1 MSEIIC
7 HCFEVSREEIENAI
21 REKGLKTVEEV
32 GEATNAG
39 TGCGGCQEQTGDS
52 GRNQWEIISLPAITK
67 RSRMKIHYPGSFC
80 YCVAE

>member
-32 GEATNAG
+32 GEVTNRLWRLPG
-39 TGCGGCQEQTGDS
+39 TDTGDS

-67 RSRMKIHYPGSFC
+67 RSRIMNFHPGSFC
-80 YCVAE
+80 YCGAE

>member
-21 REKGLKTVEEV
+21 KNRRRSRRSDERRNRLWRLP
-32 GEATNAG
+32 G
-39 TGCGGCQEQTGDS
+39 TDTGDS

>member
-39 TGCGGCQEQTGDS
+39 TGCGGCQEQI
-52 GRNQWEIISLPAITK
+52 QEILDEIDGK
-67 RSRMKIHYPGSFC
+67 
-80 YCVAE
+80 

>member
-32 GEATNAG
+32 GEVTNAG
-39 TGCGGCQEQTGDS
+39 TGCGGCQEQI
-52 GRNQWEIISLPAITK
+52 QEILD
-67 RSRMKIHYPGSFC
+67 KINGK
-80 YCVAE
+80 

>member
-1 MSEIIC
+1 MREIIC

-39 TGCGGCQEQTGDS
+39 TGCGGCQEQI
-52 GRNQWEIISLPAITK
+52 QEILDEINGK
-67 RSRMKIHYPGSFC
+67 
-80 YCVAE
+80 

>member
-32 GEATNAG
+32 GEVTNAG
-39 TGCGGCQEQTGDS
+39 TGCGGCQEQI
-52 GRNQWEIISLPAITK
+52 QEILVVINGK
-67 RSRMKIHYPGSFC
+67 
-80 YCVAE
+80 

>member
-32 GEATNAG
+32 GEVTNAG
-39 TGCGGCQEQTGDS
+39 TGCGGCQEQI
-52 GRNQWEIISLPAITK
+52 QEILDEIK
-67 RSRMKIHYPGSFC
+67 GK
-80 YCVAE
+80 

>member
-32 GEATNAG
+32 GEVTNAG
-39 TGCGGCQEQTGDS
+39 TGCGGDVWS
-52 GRNQWEIISLPAITK
+52 KWLS
-67 RSRMKIHYPGSFC
+67 H
-80 YCVAE
+80 